1 MSQSATG
8 AVAFIQII
16 GANRITSL
24 DSFNSQEF
32 PLNHPRA
39 AQLITH
45 ARLFYVTARG
55 RHCECIYKKCKVE
68 NDEGEVFVKCA

>member
-1 MSQSATG
+1 MWGVSQSATG
-8 AVAFIQII
+8 VVAFIQLI

-45 ARLFYVTARG
+45 ALIILRKCPGVTVNASIRNVRLETTR
-55 RHCECIYKKCKVE
+55 
-68 NDEGEVFVKCA
+68 VKCL

>member
-8 AVAFIQII
+8 VVAFIELI
-16 GANRITSL
+16 GANRITSP
-24 DSFNSQEF
+24 DSFNSQDF

-45 ARLFYVTARG
+45 ARLFYASKQRSGVTVNASIRNVRLEITRG
-55 RHCECIYKKCKVE
+55 KCL
-68 NDEGEVFVKCA
+68 

>member
-8 AVAFIQII
+8 VVAFIQLI

-24 DSFNSQEF
+24 NSFNSQGF
-32 PLNHPRA
+32 PPNHPRA

-45 ARLFYVTARG
+45 ARLFYASKRRPGVTVNASIRNV
-55 RHCECIYKKCKVE
+55 RLKITR
-68 NDEGEVFVKCA
+68 VKCL

>member
-8 AVAFIQII
+8 VVAFIQLI
-16 GANRITSL
+16 GANRITTL

-39 AQLITH
+39 AQLNTH
-45 ARLFYVTARG
+45 ARLFYASKRRSGVTVNASIGNVRLEIT
-55 RHCECIYKKCKVE
+55 R
-68 NDEGEVFVKCA
+68 VKCL